1 MSKAMIF
8 FLYGEDAYRS
18 REKMKEIISEI
29 KKKSKD
35 KIALGFFDGEKDDF
49 QKVKNELHSNS
60 IFKEKKVLVL
70 NNSFSNAGFRK
81 EAFEFFKEKNI
92 EDAVVFYEK
101 EKVDKRSSLFNLL
114 KKKAKAQEFKLL
126 TGKKLEEWVQKEFI
140 KRKADISN
148 VAIDLLIRFVGN
160 DLWRLSSEIEKLSLY
175 NADSKSE
182 IKEEDV
188 KNLVKPELETDIFE
202 TIDAIASQNKK
213 KALGLLH
220 SHLEQG
226 DSPIYLFSMI
236 RFQIKNLLVVKDL
249 AEKGM
254 PYSLVVSDSGL
265 HPFVAKKSYNLSQRF
280 SLKSLKKIYWDI
292 FELEIKIKTGKID
305 PSMALDLL
313 IVEI

>member
-1 MSKAMIF
+1 MIF
-8 FLYGEDAYRS
+8 FLYGEDTYRS
-18 REKMKEIISEI
+18 REKIKEIISEI

-35 KIALGFFDGEKDDF
+35 KVALGFFDGEKDDF

-70 NNSFSNAGFRK
+70 NSSFSNTSFRK
-81 EAFEFFKEKNI
+81 EAFEFFKEKDIKDTVIFN
-92 EDAVVFYEK
+92 EK
-101 EKVDKRSSLFNLL
+101 GKTDKRSSLFNLL
-114 KKKAKAQEFKLL
+114 KKEAKVQEFNLL
-126 TGKKLEEWVQKEFI
+126 KGKKLEDWVRKEVI
-140 KRKADISN
+140 KRNAGISDA
-148 VAIDLLIRFVGN
+148 AISLLIRFVGN

-175 NADSKSE
+175 NADSGSE

-188 KNLVKPELETDIFE
+188 KSLVKPELETDIFE

-249 AEKGM
+249 AQKGM

-265 HPFVAKKSYNLSQRF
+265 HPFVAKKSYSLSQRF